1 MVVHPE
7 AYSHLKNVLGKSAL
21 RNLALVQVAQKVNA
35 AIKSAELSFS
45 AFHQTQESLHA
56 IFHRVNPTWTNPIDF
71 SNPKHARLIDHGLQV
86 ASFNS
91 QEQFS
96 EGLSS
101 GLVERIPLVGKH
113 FGRYN
118 DYLFSDLIPRLKMA
132 MATDAL
138 ERNLKR
144 YNGKISEDQIYALT
158 ANEANAAFG
167 ELNYTMLGRNK
178 TMQDVLRMALLAPDF
193 LEARGRFVGQA
204 LRPYGREQAL
214 ALITGALGLYV
225 AARILNALL
234 TGNPRWE
241 AQNAFDLV
249 YKGRSYTLRS
259 VPADIIHLFTDP
271 RGFIYNR
278 LSPVGRAAIEGITGR
293 DRYGR
298 KQSAIQQ
305 AKDFVGGA
313 MPIPAQGYL
322 KNSENGPLDTVLT
335 SAGITTRPYLSPAAR
350 MARGFALD
358 SMPLGEGSENRKDAN
373 QLARQLEDRL
383 RKKQITTHDVTRLRQ
398 QGKITVAD
406 QTRILARAART
417 PLQNSFRSL
426 TAPQAIQV
434 WDKADA
440 GERKQIRPLLANK
453 LSRLDSAP
461 QDQRVRLK
469 ARILAALH
477 GTRPASTSAVPMH
490 APGSR

>member
-1 MVVHPE
+1 MDKAAGLLEHEVDNYVMHAWRRENPYTKKLVSNVRAQMLQTKPSFTKQRVFGTFFDGEKAGYAPVNKDIGFLFAAREHAADQAIAARAFIKSMLEGKAADGRPLAAVSGSGHPVEKEDAKKAHFIDPKTKTEDTGDYRTIDHPALRKWTWASNDSKGDPIFVKGDLVVHPE

-21 RNLALVQVAQKVNA
+21 RNIALVQVAQKVNA

-167 ELNYTMLGRNK
+167 GAELHNAWSQ
-178 TMQDVLRMALLAPDF
+178 QDHAGCATDGVA
-193 LEARGRFVGQA
+193 
-204 LRPYGREQAL
+204 
-214 ALITGALGLYV
+214 GA
-225 AARILNALL
+225 
-234 TGNPRWE
+234 
-241 AQNAFDLV
+241 
-249 YKGRSYTLRS
+249 
-259 VPADIIHLFTDP
+259 
-271 RGFIYNR
+271 
-278 LSPVGRAAIEGITGR
+278 
-293 DRYGR
+293 
-298 KQSAIQQ
+298 
-305 AKDFVGGA
+305 
-313 MPIPAQGYL
+313 
-322 KNSENGPLDTVLT
+322 
-335 SAGITTRPYLSPAAR
+335 
-350 MARGFALD
+350 
-358 SMPLGEGSENRKDAN
+358 
-373 QLARQLEDRL
+373 
-383 RKKQITTHDVTRLRQ
+383 
-398 QGKITVAD
+398 
-406 QTRILARAART
+406 
-417 PLQNSFRSL
+417 
-426 TAPQAIQV
+426 
-434 WDKADA
+434 
-440 GERKQIRPLLANK
+440 
-453 LSRLDSAP
+453 
-461 QDQRVRLK
+461 
-469 ARILAALH
+469 
-477 GTRPASTSAVPMH
+477 
-490 APGSR
+490 